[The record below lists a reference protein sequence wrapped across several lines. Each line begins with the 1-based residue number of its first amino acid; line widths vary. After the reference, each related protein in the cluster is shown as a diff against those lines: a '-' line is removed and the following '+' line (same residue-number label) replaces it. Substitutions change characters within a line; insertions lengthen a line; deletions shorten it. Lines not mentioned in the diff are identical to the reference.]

1 MSSSNVSDK
10 KRDSGWSIRDLPVS
24 DRRSSV
30 AICGFY
36 FPAGVRR
43 CVTSLLL
50 ALLLAAPAA
59 AIDESK
65 IVDLTYSFGPD
76 TVYWPTAKGFQ
87 LETVVHGK
95 TAGGFFYAAN
105 NFCTAEH
112 GGTHMD
118 APIHF
123 AEGRAAVDQVP
134 VGAGIGPIVRVDV
147 SAQAA
152 VDADYRLTL
161 GDLQAWEERHGRIPD
176 GAIVVMYSGWGTR
189 WPDRK
194 RYLGTDVAGDTA
206 NLHFPGFSR
215 EAAEFLVRQRRIDAI
230 GVDTPSIDHG
240 PSQDFIVHQIING
253 ADKPGFENLANLD
266 RVPAMGATLI
276 ALPMKIAGGSGG
288 PLRAIA
294 LLP

>member
-1 MSSSNVSDK
+1 M
-10 KRDSGWSIRDLPVS
+10 KRDLTAVLLL
-24 DRRSSV
+24 V
-30 AICGFY
+30 
-36 FPAGVRR
+36 
-43 CVTSLLL
+43 LL
-50 ALLLAAPAA
+50 ALPVR
-59 AIDESK
+59 AIDERK
-65 IVDLTYSFGPD
+65 IVDLTYAFGPQ
-76 TVYWPTAKGFQ
+76 TVYWPTGKGFQ
-87 LETVVHGK
+87 LDTVAHGK
-95 TAGGFFYAAN
+95 TAAGFFYAAN
-105 NFCTAEH
+105 NFCSAEH

-123 AEGRAAVDQVP
+123 AEGKAAADQVP
-134 VGAGIGPIVRVDV
+134 VGAGIGPIARIDV

-152 VDADYRLTL
+152 ADADYRLTVA
-161 GDLQAWEERHGRIPD
+161 DLQAWEQRHGRLPD
-176 GAIVVMYSGWGTR
+176 GAIVIMYSGWGAR

-215 EAAEFLVRQRRIDAI
+215 AAAEFLIRERRIDAI

-253 ADKPGFENLANLD
+253 ANKPGFENLANLD
-266 RVPAMGATLI
+266 RVPAAGATLI
-276 ALPMKIAGGSGG
+276 ALPMKIEGGSGG

>member
-1 MSSSNVSDK
+1 MTIKHLQTAVLAVPFVLAV
-10 KRDSGWSIRDLPVS
+10 LP
-24 DRRSSV
+24 
-30 AICGFY
+30 
-36 FPAGVRR
+36 
-43 CVTSLLL
+43 TSTF
-50 ALLLAAPAA
+50 AL
-59 AIDESK
+59 DETK
-65 IVDLTYSFGPD
+65 LIDLTYAFGPE
-76 TVYWPTAKGFQ
+76 TIYWPTAKSFQ

-95 TAGGFFYAAN
+95 TAAGFFYAAN

-118 APIHF
+118 APVHF
-123 AEGRAAVDQVP
+123 AEGRASAEQVP
-134 VGAGIGPIVRVDV
+134 IGAGIGPIVRVDV
-147 SAQAA
+147 SVAA
-152 VDADYRLTL
+152 ASDPDYRLSTA
-161 GDLQAWEERHGRIPD
+161 DLQAWEQRYGRIPN
-176 GAIVVMYSGWGTR
+176 GAIVLMYSGWGAR

-194 RYLGTDVAGDTA
+194 RYLGTAEAGDTA

-215 EAAEFLVRQRRIDAI
+215 EAAEFLVRERTIDAV

-253 ADKPGFENLANLD
+253 ANKPGFENLANLD
-266 RVPAMGATLI
+266 RVPATGATLI